1 MDTILY
7 LYKKKDLEKPLVEA
21 IGRKTYLLIKI
32 GMDVEPYRWF
42 LQCLPHKQLRPDID
56 SIGGKMPEGWDR
68 INPRYFKERQEIRR
82 RRKEWKKYEALID
95 TLMARCRRNVES
107 QLTQMMRELSLY
119 VEERFE
125 CWCVYDRAVRD
136 VLYGDDPVAEIW
148 KQSWKMEEFSCFTE
162 SRWMQLLL
170 PHAVCHHFII
180 LGEAS
185 CIPQILNQCVD
196 RMKSLRWIVDEAYW
210 QTHREELE
218 DFAESFYQ
226 EQGLAVAI
234 EQVQG
239 KNGFE
244 KLQPACREPVNILD
258 FTGEDKVSAGWA
270 AKGSIWLDMGSSE
283 EKCRRITQHNTK
295 IQYFSLREKWRQT
308 QKISHYLDTV
318 NKNEYNT

>member
-7 LYKKKDLEKPLVEA
+7 IYKKKDIEKPLVEA
-21 IGRKTYLLIKI
+21 ISRKTYLLIKI

-42 LQCLPHKQLRPDID
+42 IQCLPQKRLRPDID
-56 SIGGKMPEGWDR
+56 STGGEMPEGRDW
-68 INPRYFKERQEIRR
+68 IAARYFKERREIRR
-82 RRKEWKKYEALID
+82 RRKEWAKYEALID

-107 QLTQMMRELSLY
+107 QLAEMMRELSLY
-119 VEERFE
+119 AEERSE

-136 VLYGDDPVAEIW
+136 VLYGDGPVAEIW
-148 KQSWKMEEFSCFTE
+148 KQVWKTEEFPCFTE
-162 SRWMQLLL
+162 LQWTQLLM
-170 PHAVCHHFII
+170 PHAVCPHFIV

-185 CIPQILNQCVD
+185 CIPQLLNQYVN
-196 RMKSLRWIVDEAYW
+196 RMKSLKWIVNKAYW

-239 KNGFE
+239 KHGFE

-258 FTGEDKVSAGWA
+258 FTGEDKISAGWA
-270 AKGSIWLDMGSSE
+270 PKGSIWLDMGSSE
-283 EKCRRITQHNTK
+283 GKCRRISRRNAE
-295 IQYFSLREKWRQT
+295 IQYVSLREKWRQT
-308 QKISHYLDTV
+308 QKISHYLDTM